1 MRNCLTYA
9 LQIEGQKGVDYYTF
23 LDLAYTKNTVNELK
37 EIAKKFRRSL
47 RQLESTEE
55 SLIDG
60 EWIMVLYGPIVTKR
74 DYEGIP
80 AEYDV
85 HAIKVN
91 NDGIWTHR
99 RHIEADITEV
109 PQSTLKAFA
118 SEGYEPQ
125 YFAVKRIGV

>member
-23 LDLAYTKNTVNELK
+23 LDLAYTKNIVNELK
-37 EIAKKFRRSL
+37 EIAKKFKRSL
-47 RQLESTEE
+47 RQLESAKE
-55 SLIDG
+55 SLING
-60 EWIMVLYGPIVTKR
+60 EWVMVLYGPIVTKR
-74 DYEGIP
+74 DYEGRP
-80 AEYDV
+80 VEFDV
-85 HAIKVN
+85 HAIKII
-91 NDGIWTHR
+91 DGIWTHR

-125 YFAVKRIGV
+125 YFAVKRIED